1 MHRARKRFG
10 QNFLQDNGIIHAI
23 VALIHPAADSHII
36 EIGPGLG
43 ALTRPLLANLDHL
56 DLLEIDR
63 DLVAYW
69 RKENLPG
76 LNVIEGDALQFDFSE
91 WAKQRGIHQGLCKVV
106 GNLPYNISSPLLF
119 HLVSAA
125 SQIHEQVF
133 MLQAEVVERMVAPAG
148 SSDFSRLSVMLQA
161 RYHME
166 QVLEVPPEAFDPQPK
181 VNSAVVR
188 MIPRTD
194 FDLSSQEW
202 SALEKVV
209 AAAFAQRRKMLR
221 TNLQAYA
228 DRLSLGEH
236 ELKARAQD
244 ISVDRY
250 IAWAKLLA
258 NRISA

>member
-1 MHRARKRFG
+1 MHLPRKRFG
-10 QNFLQDNGIIHAI
+10 QNFLQDQGIIHAI
-23 VALIHPAADSHII
+23 VRLINPSSDMHVI

-43 ALTRPLLANLDHL
+43 ALTRPLLSSLTHL

-69 RKENLPG
+69 QHENLSG
-76 LNVIEGDALQFDFSE
+76 LTVIEGDALKFDFNQWSQQRSE
-91 WAKQRGIHQGLCKVV
+91 KSGLCKVV

-125 SQIHEQVF
+125 SHIDEQVF
-133 MLQAEVVERMVAPAG
+133 MLQAEVVERMVAQAG

-161 RYHME
+161 RYDME
-166 QVLEVPPEAFDPQPK
+166 LVLEVPPEAFEPAPK

-188 MIPRTD
+188 MIPRKE
-194 FDLSSQEW
+194 FHLNSAQW
-202 SALEKVV
+202 SALEQVV
-209 AAAFAQRRKMLR
+209 AAAFSQRRKMLR
-221 TNLQAYA
+221 TNLQPFASKLK
-228 DRLSLGEH
+228 LSED

-250 IAWAKLLA
+250 IEWAKLLA
-258 NRISA
+258 N